1 MIFFN
6 RSLIFYYPQI
16 EVSSVNQFCRRQKIK
31 YKKFKWFWIVLY
43 ETEFNKCLEMFRKVL
58 YGTVLYGTILYEHSN
73 KKARQKKTF
82 TTESEFHLC

>member
-1 MIFFN
+1 MIFLN

-31 YKKFKWFWIVLY
+31 YKKFKWFWIALY

-58 YGTVLYGTILYEHSN
+58 YGTILYEHHN

-82 TTESEFHLC
+82 ATESEFHLC